1 MRTSSVVVSLLLA
14 LAAAGSAQAFPK
26 ESGAAGDCSA
36 CHTLGREEAETL
48 LKGLPLKVLGVEP
61 SEVPGQWEVDV
72 ESGQGQKGP
81 VYVDFSKKY
90 LFSGNLLNLVTKENL
105 TQRRMIELNRVDF
118 AKIPLNDAIVIG
130 DPAAPNKVAVFT
142 DPDCPYC
149 RKLHPVLAETAEK
162 RKDVAFYVKIYSINP
177 KSYDKAKAIA
187 CAKSSAL
194 LDDAMAGKEIAVPEG
209 CEPAQLEANLAL
221 GRSLGVRSTPTL
233 VFPDGSVVPGAKT
246 AEQILQAL
254 AAAKAAAAGAAGPG

>member
-1 MRTSSVVVSLLLA
+1 MKTWSAVLSLALA
-14 LAAAGSAQAFPK
+14 LAAGRSALAFPQAQ
-26 ESGAAGDCSA
+26 EGGASA
-36 CHTLGREEAETL
+36 ECARRHTLTREEAATL
-48 LKGLPLKVLGVEP
+48 LQGLPVTVVGVGP

-118 AKIPLNDAIVIG
+118 AKIPLDDAIVIG

-187 CAKSSAL
+187 CAKSSAM
-194 LDDAMAGKEIAVPEG
+194 LDDAMAGKEIAMPEG

-254 AAAKAAAAGAAGPG
+254 AASAKAGAAGPG